1 MDESAP
7 VVHHYVRVLL
17 TSFSPLIFKTRNRN
31 DAACCWQGIVR
42 TLVHHSDSKH
52 LQKGVRLSVRR
63 GLRRWQQEARQA
75 FWESSAEN
83 FQVTATPGAGK
94 TRFAITIASD
104 ALERGIVDQ
113 IIVVAPTDHLRTQW
127 AEAALG
133 RHLKL
138 DPTLS
143 NRVSKVRNGFHGYVT
158 TYAQIAAAPKRH
170 QLRAENTRTLVILDE
185 IHHAG
190 DGLRWGDAIAHSFES
205 CVRRL
210 TLSGTP
216 FRTRPGE
223 TIPFV
228 RYEQTGDTFESQADY
243 TYGYSEALADGVVR
257 PVVFA
262 AYTGQARWLNSAG
275 EVVAAGLGEGVD
287 GKANTKSV
295 EQYAWR
301 TALDPRGDWVPHVIA
316 AMDDRLNHQRSH
328 GIPDAGGLILAS
340 DQDSARAY
348 AAIVKDV
355 TGDEPVV
362 VLSDD
367 ADASSKISRYRDGT
381 NKYAVCVRM
390 ISEGCDIPRATT
402 IAYMTSY
409 RTSLF
414 FAQAIGRVVRSRRPK
429 EMATVFL
436 PAVRPLLE
444 LAAQIEVER
453 NHVFQVPPSAS
464 EDALDE
470 LVDVRLEEK
479 LNDAWSPLG
488 ADAEFGHVLQG
499 GRAVSV
505 DHTALAPDDESQDFL
520 GLPGLLTV
528 EQTAA
533 LLAKRDGDIRRKAKA
548 ARNGL
553 GARSETVDLAPWEE
567 LAQLRREVNAAV
579 AAVAASTGEPHSA
592 VHVWVRSRVPGPASN
607 AADAPT
613 LRKRRS
619 ALRSRLVKTGGS
631 R

>member
-1 MDESAP
+1 M
-7 VVHHYVRVLL
+7 
-17 TSFSPLIFKTRNRN
+17 
-31 DAACCWQGIVR
+31 
-42 TLVHHSDSKH
+42 
-52 LQKGVRLSVRR
+52 R
-63 GLRRWQQEARQA
+63 GSLRRWQQEALTA
-75 FWESSAEN
+75 FWESPNEN

-94 TRFAITIASD
+94 TRFAITVAHE

-127 AEAALG
+127 AEAAIG
-133 RHLKL
+133 RKLKL

-143 NRVSKVRNGFHGYVT
+143 NKVGKIRAGFHGYVT

-170 QLRAENTRTLVILDE
+170 QLRAESARTLVILDE

-190 DGLRWGDAIAHSFES
+190 DGLSWGDAVAEAFET

-228 RYEQTGDTFESQADY
+228 TYEQVGDSLQSQADY
-243 TYGYSEALADGVVR
+243 TYGYREALADAVVR

-275 EVVAAGLGEGVD
+275 EVVAAGLGETAD
-287 GKANTKSV
+287 GKGNTKAV
-295 EQYAWR
+295 EQLAWR

-328 GIPDAGGLILAS
+328 GIPDAGGLVLAS

-348 AAIVKDV
+348 AEIVKEV
-355 TGDEPVV
+355 TGEDPVL

-367 ADASSKISRYRDGT
+367 PEASAKISRFRDST

-414 FAQAIGRVVRSRRPK
+414 FAQAVGRVVRSRRPK

-436 PAVRPLLE
+436 PAVRPLLQ
-444 LAAQIEVER
+444 LAAEIETER
-453 NHVFQVPPSAS
+453 NHIFKVPPTAP
-464 EDALDE
+464 EDALDQ
-470 LVDVRLEEK
+470 LVDLRQESAGV
-479 LNDAWSPLG
+479 DTWQPLG
-488 ADAEFGHVLQG
+488 AEAEFAHVVQN
-499 GRAVSV
+499 GRAVAADYSSIA
-505 DHTALAPDDESQDFL
+505 TDEESEEFL

-533 LLAKRDGDIRRKAKA
+533 LLAKRDVEIRKKARA
-548 ARNGL
+548 ARES
-553 GARSETVDLAPWEE
+553 ATIEPTATDLAPWEE

-579 AAVAASTGEPHSA
+579 AAVAAATGDPHSA
-592 VHVWVRSRVPGPASN
+592 IHVWVRNRVPGPPSN
-607 AADAPT
+607 AADAAT
-613 LRKRRS
+613 LRKRKS
-619 ALRSRLVKTGGS
+619 ALRSRLVK
-631 R
+631 

>member
-1 MDESAP
+1 MGGS
-7 VVHHYVRVLL
+7 
-17 TSFSPLIFKTRNRN
+17 
-31 DAACCWQGIVR
+31 
-42 TLVHHSDSKH
+42 
-52 LQKGVRLSVRR
+52 
-63 GLRRWQQEARQA
+63 LRRWQQEALTA
-75 FWESSAEN
+75 FWESPNEN

-94 TRFAITIASD
+94 TRFAITVANE

-127 AEAALG
+127 AEAAIG
-133 RHLKL
+133 RKLKL

-143 NRVSKVRNGFHGYVT
+143 NRVSQIRGGFHGYVT
-158 TYAQIAAAPKRH
+158 TYAQIAAAPRRH
-170 QLRAENTRTLVILDE
+170 QLRAQRARTLVILDE

-190 DGLRWGDAIAHSFES
+190 DGLSWGDAIAEAFET

-228 RYEQTGDTFESQADY
+228 SYEQVGDSFQSRADY
-243 TYGYSEALADGVVR
+243 TYGYREALADAVVR

-262 AYTGQARWLNSAG
+262 AYSGQARWLNSAG
-275 EVVAAGLGEGVD
+275 EVVSAGLGEAVD
-287 GKANTKSV
+287 GKSNTKAV
-295 EQYAWR
+295 EQLAWR

-316 AMDDRLNHQRSH
+316 AMDDRLNHQRAH
-328 GIPDAGGLILAS
+328 GVPDAGGLVLAS

-348 AAIVKDV
+348 AKIVREV
-355 TGDEPVV
+355 TGDEPLL

-367 ADASSKISRYRDGT
+367 PDASAKISQFRDGT

-414 FAQAIGRVVRSRRPK
+414 FAQAVGRVVRARRPK

-444 LAAQIEVER
+444 LAAEIESER
-453 NHVFQVPPSAS
+453 NHIFRVPPTAP
-464 EDALDE
+464 EDALDQ
-470 LVDVRLEEK
+470 LVDLR
-479 LNDAWSPLG
+479 NDEPSLDTWQPLG
-488 ADAEFGHVLQG
+488 AEAEFAHVLQG
-499 GRAVSV
+499 GRAV
-505 DHTALAPDDESQDFL
+505 TADYSAMAPDDESEEFL

-533 LLAKRDGDIRRKAKA
+533 LLAKRDVEIRRKTRAAKQVDPNPEEA
-548 ARNGL
+548 F
-553 GARSETVDLAPWEE
+553 DLAPWEE

-579 AAVAASTGEPHSA
+579 AAVAASTGEPHSSI
-592 VHVWVRSRVPGPASN
+592 HVWVRNRVPGPPSN

-613 LRKRRS
+613 LRKRKS
-619 ALRSRLVKTGGS
+619 ALRSRLVK
-631 R
+631 

>member
-1 MDESAP
+1 M
-7 VVHHYVRVLL
+7 
-17 TSFSPLIFKTRNRN
+17 
-31 DAACCWQGIVR
+31 
-42 TLVHHSDSKH
+42 
-52 LQKGVRLSVRR
+52 R
-63 GLRRWQQEARQA
+63 GSLRRWQQEALTA
-75 FWESSAEN
+75 FWESPNEN

-94 TRFAITIASD
+94 TRFAITVAYE
-104 ALERGIVDQ
+104 ALERDLVDQ

-127 AEAALG
+127 AEAAIG
-133 RHLKL
+133 RKLKL

-143 NRVSKVRNGFHGYVT
+143 NRVHQVRAGFHGYVT
-158 TYAQIAAAPKRH
+158 TYAQIASAPKRH
-170 QLRAENTRTLVILDE
+170 KIRAESARTLVILDE

-190 DGLRWGDAIAHSFES
+190 DGLRWGDAVAEAFEC

-216 FRTRPGE
+216 FRTKAGE

-228 RYEQTGDTFESQADY
+228 TYEQIGDSLQSRADY
-243 TYGYSEALADGVVR
+243 TYGYREALADAVVR

-275 EVVAAGLGEGVD
+275 EVVAAGLGETPD
-287 GKANTKSV
+287 GKGNTKSV
-295 EQYAWR
+295 EQLAWR

-328 GIPDAGGLILAS
+328 GIPDAGGLVLAS

-348 AAIVKDV
+348 AAIVNEV
-355 TGDEPVV
+355 TGDEPVL

-367 ADASSKISRYRDGT
+367 PEASAKISRFRDGT

-444 LAAQIEVER
+444 LAAEIETER
-453 NHVFQVPPSAS
+453 NHVFQVPPTAP
-464 EDALDE
+464 EDALDQ
-470 LVDVRLEEK
+470 LVDLRQESATA
-479 LNDAWSPLG
+479 DSWQPLG
-488 ADAEFGHVLQG
+488 AEAEFAHVLQS
-499 GRAVSV
+499 GRAVAADYSSI
-505 DHTALAPDDESQDFL
+505 APDEESEEFL

-533 LLAKRDGDIRRKAKA
+533 LLAKRDVEIRKKARA
-548 ARNGL
+548 ARES
-553 GARSETVDLAPWEE
+553 AATDAPAADLAPWEE

-579 AAVAASTGEPHSA
+579 AAVAASSGEPHSS
-592 VHVWVRSRVPGPASN
+592 VHMWVRHRVPGPPSN
-607 AADAPT
+607 AADAAT
-613 LRKRRS
+613 LRKRKS
-619 ALRSRLVKTGGS
+619 ALRSRLV